1 MGSRTNIP
9 RRNGLAATFRPEE
22 GNWSKI
28 MKKLFFMGLVLLILG
43 SIGVDARAWVYVPNQ
58 GDTGWQT
65 YVYTAG
71 ADGFTGTVGFVVSKT
86 KNMNFILRK

>member
-1 MGSRTNIP
+1 MGTRTYIP
-9 RRNGLAATFRPEE
+9 RRNWLAATCPPAA

-28 MKKLFFMGLVLLILG
+28 MKKIFFVGLVLLILG

-71 ADGFTGTVGFVVSKT
+71 TNGFTGTAGFVVSKT